1 MLKKPISSALEKM
14 PIINSKRLQFS
25 SCKQST
31 STNIR
36 RIINT
41 EKATKIYRSAS
52 LMIRSQKHTLL
63 PQGKKKRYPVPLMT
77 WNVIGKD
84 DTRQSN
90 QQQKLQLLKPITSPH
105 LPSLT
110 QTSKT
115 RKISVTFSTSL
126 HRNLTPKSNTE
137 TPAHPSQNS
146 KGSPSFFLFSGEISL
161 LSTSLSSI
169 SAGFRCSLKN
179 ITSQK
184 KVKRKKVR
192 KTTGFFLNHNNKS

>member
-1 MLKKPISSALEKM
+1 MLKKPTSSALEKM

-63 PQGKKKRYPVPLMT
+63 PQGKKKKRYPVPLMT

-110 QTSKT
+110 QTTKT

-137 TPAHPSQNS
+137 TPAHPCQNS

-184 KVKRKKVR
+184 KVKRKKYV
-192 KTTGFFLNHNNKS
+192 KLQVFF

>member
-1 MLKKPISSALEKM
+1 
-14 PIINSKRLQFS
+14 
-25 SCKQST
+25 
-31 STNIR
+31 
-36 RIINT
+36 
-41 EKATKIYRSAS
+41 
-52 LMIRSQKHTLL
+52 
-63 PQGKKKRYPVPLMT
+63 MT

-110 QTSKT
+110 LTTKT

-137 TPAHPSQNS
+137 TPAHPCQNS

-184 KVKRKKVR
+184 KVKRKKYV
-192 KTTGFFLNHNNKS
+192 KLQVFF